1 MILNAKQQ
9 QQEQL
14 HQQHLHQQQQQQQL
28 QQQQMQQ
35 QQKPNIRIQEQQQ
48 VPLPSPTQLP
58 IQLPNNLLQHRH
70 NAPPLPQVPS
80 RRQDLLSD
88 VLPSAAVGALAS
100 GLTPIS
106 IFSNLLNAYATLD
119 NKHDITGKS

>member
-1 MILNAKQQ
+1 
-9 QQEQL
+9 
-14 HQQHLHQQQQQQQL
+14 
-28 QQQQMQQ
+28 MQQ
-35 QQKPNIRIQEQQQ
+35 QKQKPSIRVQDQQQ
-48 VPLPSPTQLP
+48 APPPLPTHMPS
-58 IQLPNNLLQHRH
+58 NMLQHRN
-70 NAPPLPQVPS
+70 NAQLQVPS

-119 NKHDITGKS
+119 NKHDITGEA

>member
-1 MILNAKQQ
+1 MRQNTILNAKQALQQ

-14 HQQHLHQQQQQQQL
+14 HKI
-28 QQQQMQQ
+28 Q
-35 QQKPNIRIQEQQQ
+35 QQKQKPSIRVQDQQQ
-48 VPLPSPTQLP
+48 VPPPLPTHMPS
-58 IQLPNNLLQHRH
+58 NMLQHRN
-70 NAPPLPQVPS
+70 NAPLQSPS

-119 NKHDITGKS
+119 NKHDITGKALI